1 MIPYRSIEQ
10 TEGIRTPLAPEMVN
24 ALELWYRM
32 YRDQAP
38 WKKPGVVKS
47 LNLASMIA
55 GEIARQVVLE
65 MKWRIEATDPGRA
78 PGGEARARYLSAE
91 FGKLMEVLRQKLE
104 QGCAAGGMIVKPWPN
119 PLDGHIYFDF
129 AMDWG
134 ICPLAF
140 DDGGG
145 LSDVIIPDVFREG
158 ESIYTRLERHRLEGE
173 DVVITQ
179 RAFKSNRENAL
190 GVEVPLSAV
199 PRWAG
204 LKRSA
209 RITGAGGALFGWYRT
224 AAANHVDAGCPLG
237 SSVYARA
244 AEVIREADMQYSRL
258 LWEYEG
264 GELAVDVDPTAL
276 MPRTDGAGNALP
288 RLNERLFRAVDT
300 GAEETYRVFAPELRD
315 GSLVNGLNQLLM
327 RIEDLCGLSRGTLSE
342 AGAEARTATELRIL
356 RQRSY
361 ATVADNQRAL
371 EKCLRDVIRAMDVY
385 ATAYGLAP
393 EGAFAVS
400 FEWDDSILTDVG
412 QQLQERLMLLESGV
426 LGRVELRQW
435 YLGETEAQARAAVAK
450 IREENARASD
460 GSDDD
465 LFPQG

>member
-1 MIPYRSIEQ
+1 MWGRLIPYRSIEQ
-10 TEGIRTPLAPEMVN
+10 TEGMRTPLAPAMVN

-32 YRDQAP
+32 YQDRAP

-65 MKWRIEATDPGRA
+65 LKWKIEAPEPGRA
-78 PGGEARARYLSAE
+78 PGGDARAKYLSAE
-91 FGKLMEVLRQKLE
+91 FEKLMDVLRQKLE

-158 ESIYTRLERHRLEGE
+158 DCVYTRLERHRLEGE

-179 RAFKSNRENAL
+179 RAFRSSREDAL

-204 LKRSA
+204 LQRSA
-209 RITGAGGALFGWYRT
+209 RITGAGGALFGWYRA
-224 AAANHVDAGCPLG
+224 AAANPVDVGCPLG
-237 SSVYARA
+237 ASVYARA

-258 LWEYEG
+258 LWEFEG

-276 MPRTDGAGNALP
+276 ISRTDGAGNALP
-288 RLNERLFRAVDT
+288 KLNERLFRAVDT

-342 AGAEARTATELRIL
+342 VSTEARTATELRIL

-385 ATAYGLAP
+385 ATAYRLAP
-393 EGAFAVS
+393 EGAFTVS

-412 QQLQERLMLLESGV
+412 QQLQERLMLVNSGV
-426 LGRVELRQW
+426 IGRAELRQW
-435 YLGETEAQARAAVAK
+435 YLGETEAQAKAAIRAVEAER
-450 IREENARASD
+450 REGNAE
-460 GSDDD
+460 G
-465 LFPQG
+465 